1 MWQSFNINE
10 VARRLKTNI
19 GQGLS
24 KEEAEER
31 HNKHGPNKLDEQKKE
46 SILVRFIKQFQDFMI
61 IILLIAA
68 IISAGISFVQGE
80 NDYIDSIIIV
90 AIVVL
95 NAIMGLVQEAKA
107 EKSLEALKDM
117 SAPVAKVRRDG
128 RIYTVKGTEVVPGD
142 VVLLEAGN
150 FVPADCRLI
159 NSYNLKIEESS
170 LTGET
175 VPVTKDADV
184 LLDEKTA
191 LGDTLNMAFANTIV
205 VNGHAEA
212 IVTDIGMNTKV
223 GKIAKMIITNESPE
237 TPIQKK
243 LGEVGKTLG
252 MGCLVIC
259 AIIFVIGVLKKIEPI
274 EMFMTSVGLA
284 VAAIPEGLPAIVT
297 IMLSI
302 GVTRMARK
310 NTIIRKLPAVETLGS
325 SSVICSDKTGTLTQ
339 NKMQVTKVMDVK
351 GESLNF
357 QRDFILELGT
367 MCTDVEEDVGEA
379 TELAIVNAAKEQ
391 GKFKERLYQ
400 KFARINDIP
409 FDSERK
415 MMSTIH
421 KVVSGSEINSYTN
434 EKIGNI
440 DRHMFVNTK
449 EGEQLLIQNN
459 YSARN
464 FNNTENS
471 SSIGQIFKDSQYIT
485 ITKGAPDVLL
495 KHCTKY
501 FLNGEI
507 LSLDRSIME
516 KVEKINS
523 KMADDALR
531 VIAVAYSQM
540 PRLPTNIDSETIE
553 NNLTFVGLIGMIDPP
568 REGVE
573 RAVATCRKAGIKTV
587 MITGD
592 HIATAKAIAK
602 DLGILKKNDLAITGK
617 ELDEIPQKELEKN
630 ISKYSVFARVSPEH
644 KVRIVEAFQ
653 KTGAV
658 VAMTG
663 DGVNDAPALKKAD
676 IGIAMGKNGTDV
688 AKNASDMILTD
699 DNFVTIVEA
708 VKQGRNI
715 FENIKKAVHF
725 LIATNIG
732 EIVTIFVGLLLGM
745 KAPLLAIQLLWVNL
759 VTDSLPAIAIGL
771 EPPDKDIMSRKPRD
785 SKKSIFADGL
795 WGKIFVEGTMLG
807 MLTLLIFSIGNN
819 LYGLEVGRSMAF
831 VALGM
836 LELVHSFNVKSDES
850 IFKVGLFENKYLIGA
865 FVLGTLLQ
873 VVVVMVPV
881 FANVFKLVPLN
892 GIQWSYTIGISILP
906 IVIIE
911 AQKKLNEMKFGKRV
925 IFEQRGRIK
934 RSMKQR
940 GRSICFKFETN
951 GTHLRFRIIRDGLS
965 LSKIYFI
972 IK

>member
-1 MWQSFNINE
+1 MCMWQSFNLSE
-10 VARRLKTNI
+10 VVRKLRTNI
-19 GQGLS
+19 DRGLT
-24 KEEAEER
+24 KEEAENR

-46 SILVRFIKQFQDFMI
+46 SLFIRFIKQFKDFMI

-68 IISAGISFVQGE
+68 VISAIVSYMQGE

-90 AIVVL
+90 AIVVF

-128 RIYTVKGTEVVPGD
+128 RIVTIRGTEVVPGD
-142 VVLLEAGN
+142 IVLLEAGN

-175 VPVTKDADV
+175 VPVTKDANV

-205 VNGHAEA
+205 VNGHGEA

-252 MGCLVIC
+252 IGCLVIC
-259 AIIFVIGVLKKIEPI
+259 AFIFVIGILKKIEPV

-302 GVTRMARK
+302 GVTRMAKK
-310 NTIIRKLPAVETLGS
+310 NSIIRKLPAVETLGS

-339 NKMQVTKVMDVK
+339 NKMQVTRVMDIK
-351 GESLNF
+351 GESLNL
-357 QRDFILELGT
+357 QKNLVLELGT
-367 MCTDVEEDVGEA
+367 MCTDVEGEVGEA

-391 GKFKERLYQ
+391 GKYKERLYQ
-400 KFARINDIP
+400 KFNRINDIP
-409 FDSERK
+409 FDSDRK

-421 KVVSGSEINSYTN
+421 SIEKESNIKTIQSAKLDEMLEKENNSCIS
-434 EKIGNI
+434 K
-440 DRHMFVNTK
+440 
-449 EGEQLLIQNN
+449 LIQNT
-459 YSARN
+459 
-464 FNNTENS
+464 NNK
-471 SSIGQIFKDSQYIT
+471 FIT

-495 KHCTKY
+495 KYCTHY
-501 FLNGEI
+501 FLNGEVHT
-507 LSLDRSIME
+507 LDNIARQ
-516 KVEKINS
+516 KIENING
-523 KMADDALR
+523 KMADNALR
-531 VIAVAYSQM
+531 VIAVAYSCM
-540 PRLPTNIDSETIE
+540 PRLPTNIDSGNIE

-568 REGVE
+568 REGVKE
-573 RAVATCRKAGIKTV
+573 AVDTCKKAGIKTV

-592 HIATAKAIAK
+592 HVATAKAIAK
-602 DLGILKKNDLAITGK
+602 ELGILKKGDLAITGK

-630 ISKYSVFARVSPEH
+630 ISHYSVFARVSPEH

-715 FENIKKAVHF
+715 FDNIKKAVHF
-725 LIATNIG
+725 LIATNVG

-745 KAPLLAIQLLWVNL
+745 KAPLLAIQLLWINL
-759 VTDSLPAIAIGL
+759 VTDSLPAIALGL
-771 EPPDKDIMSRKPRD
+771 ESPDKDIMHKKPRD

-807 MLTLLIFSIGNN
+807 MLTLLAFSIGNN
-819 LYGLEVGRSMAF
+819 LYGVEVGRSMAF
-831 VALGM
+831 VSLAM
-836 LELVHSFNVKSDES
+836 LELVHSLNVKSDES

-865 FVLGTLLQ
+865 FVLGIILQ
-873 VVVVMVPV
+873 VIVVMVPA
-881 FANVFKLVPLN
+881 FADVFKLVPLN
-892 GIQWSYTIGISILP
+892 GTQWLYTIGISILP
-906 IVIIE
+906 LVIVE
-911 AQKKLNEMKFGKRV
+911 AQKKLNEIKFGKR
-925 IFEQRGRIK
+925 
-934 RSMKQR
+934 
-940 GRSICFKFETN
+940 
-951 GTHLRFRIIRDGLS
+951 
-965 LSKIYFI
+965 IYSYDN
-972 IK
+972 